1 MYVAGT
7 AVIIAA
13 GLGFAL
19 KKGALRDAK
28 DRGMNIDIMSKR
40 RKKLYHAQ
48 ACPPEMKSSFPHP
61 VFKATGDIDV
71 MRNIDPRAIQRMHMA
86 VKKEAD
92 FVVRE
97 PKLGWKDF
105 QADQEAIDRRM
116 EEAVPEMDRP
126 VCLDFLRGHC
136 PNPKCLNRHEDDGSV
151 IAPPLRTTL

>member
-61 VFKATGDIDV
+61 VFKSSGDVDV
-71 MRNIDPRAIQRMHMA
+71 MRNIDPKALARMRP
-86 VKKEAD
+86 VLQKEEA
-92 FVVRE
+92 FMLE
-97 PKLGWKDF
+97 EKAPKLGWKDF
-105 QADQEAIDRRM
+105 QADQEAIDRQM
-116 EEAVPEMDRP
+116 
-126 VCLDFLRGHC
+126 
-136 PNPKCLNRHEDDGSV
+136 
-151 IAPPLRTTL
+151 